1 MTLRL
6 SRQLWLLSCA
16 LAISGCAGNGRAVK
30 PPVCPT
36 LPPPPPNVMR
46 SPDYEQRLRAELFE
60 SGETQT
66 TSSAHARP

>member
-6 SRQLWLLSCA
+6 SRQLLLLSCA
-16 LAISGCAGNGRAVK
+16 LALSGCAGNGRAVK

-36 LPPPPPNVMR
+36 PPPPPPSVMR